1 MTSHAEA
8 QTVTRSVRL
17 HLPFS
22 LSMLSMLAVLALL
35 ASCDSSKNP
44 TAAAGPLND
53 GSGKRTQIVIISDMH
68 LGADLAYAECNQNR
82 GALVEFLNE
91 VAESPTVRELVI
103 AGDLLDEWFVPA
115 TTATYAG
122 KDQADFVDR
131 IASANPEVFGAF
143 NRVIEEGR
151 ILVTY
156 VPGNHDLTITAENV
170 DRILPG
176 IQQSRD
182 EVLGLGTRSPV
193 DHPEIAIE
201 HGHRYNFF
209 CAPDPLSNAT
219 VAPGSILP
227 PGYFF
232 TRIATLHVLQGCETA
247 GGTLAEVTPNAAGDA
262 SQELA
267 YAYWAIWRGLMQS
280 LPVENTFDEKII
292 VTNINGFTETYAI
305 NDLVPFQETPGGFID
320 MNLYNGSLDNWDERQ
335 TANHVPVHIPTMQ
348 ALTEA
353 ASDTGTDDQAPLQ
366 YFSNP
371 DSEVRIVVFGHTHVA
386 RIVPGENHAGQKTI
400 YVNSG
405 TWIDRNPN
413 GSTMNFV
420 VITPQGS
427 DADSQTAVKLYRA
440 NDGVMEVLA
449 ADSVRL

>member
-1 MTSHAEA
+1 MSLYSRK
-8 QTVTRSVRL
+8 QTVSRSLRL
-17 HLPFS
+17 HMLFILPI
-22 LSMLSMLAVLALL
+22 LAVLACGTNE
-35 ASCDSSKNP
+35 SESP
-44 TAAAGPLND
+44 TAVGPLNA
-53 GSGKRTQIVIISDMH
+53 GSGGRTQIVIISDMH
-68 LGADLAYAECNQNR
+68 MGADLAYAECNQNL
-82 GALVEFLNE
+82 GALEAFLNE

-115 TTATYAG
+115 TTDTYAG
-122 KDQADFVDR
+122 KDQTDFVDR
-131 IASANPEVFGAF
+131 IASANAGVIGAF
-143 NRVIEEGR
+143 NRIIGEGN

-156 VPGNHDLTITAENV
+156 VPGNHDLTITSENV

-176 IQQSRD
+176 IQQARD
-182 EVLGLGTRSPV
+182 DALGLGTYSPL

-209 CAPDPLSNAT
+209 CAPDPLSNAA

-232 TRIATLHVLQGCETA
+232 TRIATLHVVQGCETA
-247 GGTLAEVTPNAAGDA
+247 GDTLAEVTPNLEGDA
-262 SQELA
+262 SQELT
-267 YAYWAIWRGLMQS
+267 YAYWAIWKGLMQS
-280 LPVENTFDEKII
+280 LPVENSFDENII

-305 NDLVPFQETPGGFID
+305 NDLIPFQETPGGFID
-320 MNLYNGSLDNWDERQ
+320 MNLYKGSLDNWDERQ
-335 TANHVPVHIPTMQ
+335 TANHVPVHIPTML

-353 ASDTGTDDQAPLQ
+353 ATDTGTDDQADLQ

-386 RIVPGENHAGQKTI
+386 RIVPGENLDGRKTI

-405 TWIDRNPN
+405 TWIDHNPS

-420 VITPQGS
+420 VITPQGL
-427 DADSQTAVKLYRA
+427 DTDSLTTVKLYRM
-440 NDGVMEVLA
+440 NDGVMEELA

>member
-1 MTSHAEA
+1 MAFNSKERTL
-8 QTVTRSVRL
+8 TRSLRL
-17 HLPFS
+17 HGQFS
-22 LSMLSMLAVLALL
+22 LSILAVLALFL
-35 ASCDSSKNP
+35 SCGTSDTP
-44 TAAAGPLND
+44 TVVTGPLND
-53 GSGKRTQIVIISDMH
+53 GSGERTQIVIISDIH

-82 GALVEFLNE
+82 GALAEFLNE

-115 TTATYAG
+115 TTDTYAG
-122 KDQADFVDR
+122 KDQTDFVDR
-131 IASANPEVFGAF
+131 IAAANPEVFGAF
-143 NRVIEEGR
+143 NRIIEEGN

-156 VPGNHDLTITAENV
+156 APGNHDLTITALNV
-170 DRILPG
+170 ERIIPG
-176 IQQSRD
+176 IQQARD
-182 EVLGLGTRSPV
+182 DVLGLGTCSPV
-193 DHPEIAIE
+193 NHAEIAIE

-209 CAPDPLSNAT
+209 CAPDPISNAA

-247 GGTLAEVTPNAAGDA
+247 GDTLAEVTPNAEGDA
-262 SQELA
+262 SQEMA
-267 YAYWAIWRGLMQS
+267 YAYWAIWKSLMQS

-292 VTNINGFTETYAI
+292 VTNIGGFTETYSI
-305 NDLVPFQETPGGFID
+305 NDLLPFQETPGGYID
-320 MNLYNGSLDNWDERQ
+320 MNLYKGSLDSWEERQ

-353 ASDTGTDDQAPLQ
+353 SSEAGTDDQANLQ

-386 RIVPGENHAGQKTI
+386 KIIPGENLAGQKTI

-405 TWIDRNPN
+405 TWIDHNPN
-413 GSTMNFV
+413 GSIMNFV

-427 DADSQTAVKLYRA
+427 DTTSQTTVKLFCMNEGA
-440 NDGVMEVLA
+440 MEELA
-449 ADSVRL
+449 ADSLRL

>member
-1 MTSHAEA
+1 MTFYTEEKTISKLL
-8 QTVTRSVRL
+8 RL
-17 HLPFS
+17 PLLLSLP
-22 LSMLSMLAVLALL
+22 MLVLLALL
-35 ASCDSSKNP
+35 ASCKSNENP
-44 TAAAGPLND
+44 MEKGPLND
-53 GSGKRTQIVIISDMH
+53 GSGERTQIVIISDMH
-68 LGADLAYAECNQNR
+68 MGADLAYAECNMNLD
-82 GALVEFLNE
+82 ALAAFLTA

-115 TTATYAG
+115 TTDTYAG
-122 KDQADFVDR
+122 MDQADFVDR
-131 IASANPEVFGAF
+131 IASANSEVIGAI
-143 NRVIEEGR
+143 NRIIGEGR

-176 IQQSRD
+176 IRQARD
-182 EVLGLGTRSPV
+182 DVQGLGTYSPI

-209 CAPDPLSNAT
+209 CAPDPLSNVT
-219 VAPGSILP
+219 IAPGSILP

-232 TRIATLHVLQGCETA
+232 TRIATLHVVQGCETA
-247 GGTLAEVTPNAAGDA
+247 GDTLREVTPNIEGDA
-262 SQELA
+262 SQELT
-267 YAYWAIWRGLMQS
+267 YAYWAIWKGLMQS
-280 LPVENTFDEKII
+280 LPVENSFDENII

-320 MNLYNGSLDNWDERQ
+320 MNLYKGSMDNWDERQ
-335 TANHVPVHIPTMQ
+335 TANNVPVHIPTMQ

-353 ASDTGTDDQAPLQ
+353 ATDTGTDDQADLQ

-386 RIVPGENHAGQKTI
+386 RIIPGENHNGQKTI

-405 TWIDRNPN
+405 TWIDHNPN

-427 DADSQTAVKLYRA
+427 DADSLTVVKLYRMNNA
-440 NDGVMEVLA
+440 AMEELA
-449 ADSVRL
+449 ADSIRL